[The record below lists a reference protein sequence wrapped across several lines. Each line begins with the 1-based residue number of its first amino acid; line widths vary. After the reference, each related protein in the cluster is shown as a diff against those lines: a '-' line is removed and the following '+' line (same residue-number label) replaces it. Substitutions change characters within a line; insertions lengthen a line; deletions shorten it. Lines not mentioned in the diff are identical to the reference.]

1 MHIRIG
7 VYMCRTGQPVIRIT
21 GIANIWKLSD
31 KNMQIYTT
39 SGLLTEDDKN
49 RIL

>member
-1 MHIRIG
+1 
-7 VYMCRTGQPVIRIT
+7 MCRTGQPAIRIT
-21 GIANIWKLSD
+21 GNADIWKLSD

-39 SGLLTEDDKN
+39 GRLLTEDDKN